1 MLTAARPPWRGGGAC
16 YPRPADGPGRLGSC
30 RGRRCSA
37 ARACAVGLPCGCR
50 VRPPAPRPAA
60 PRPCA
65 RRPHACAVAR
75 AGVPAPAQ
83 WPTRHPAGGAQWGQ
97 VAFRV
102 RGRAGEAR
110 CGGARSFLLQPSPS
124 SIYRVPTMFL
134 AQLLCLG
141 IQQQRKETQLLA
153 LMELTFWLG
162 NQIITKGE
170 PSSSTRKMTVFR
182 NLKLLLWKNFILKK
196 RKTLVTVLEIL
207 MPLLFSA
214 IVMYLRFNS
223 FPRMKPPVNYSAI
236 DISLLPDFFHHFP
249 LKSKFQL
256 VYIPSKSETLKALT
270 EMVDKSF
277 DVDFEGRK
285 KKRKKETPPTMNWDS
300 DWQIQIKISPR
311 RTYFHAVSQRY
322 PPKMFQ
328 VLGSHSVPSFDRY
341 IVKNPKSFYVLAG
354 IFFYH
359 SFKDSKEP
367 LPLSVKY
374 HLRFSCIKRNYLL
387 SRLIIFRDDG
397 EGWSTSYLYPANLG
411 QEPREYL
418 FDDGGHPGAAA
429 NRLLPA
435 VRRPAGPHD
444 GAGDA
449 GHVCPAPGRPRAPHR
464 GLRGAHDR
472 RLIPVPL
479 CREAG
484 KDLQRRQQA
493 EASTGIALIGDPA
506 VIFLDEPST
515 GMDPMA
521 RRLLWGTVA
530 RVRKSGKAIVITS
543 HSMEECKALC
553 TRLAIMVQG
562 QFKCLGSPQHLKSK
576 FGSGYSLWAKVRHD
590 RQEEALEE
598 FKAFVNLTFPG
609 SVLED
614 GHQGMVH
621 YHLPGHSLSWAKV
634 PF

>member
-1 MLTAARPPWRGGGAC
+1 ML
-16 YPRPADGPGRLGSC
+16 RL
-30 RGRRCSA
+30 
-37 ARACAVGLPCGCR
+37 V
-50 VRPPAPRPAA
+50 
-60 PRPCA
+60 
-65 RRPHACAVAR
+65 
-75 AGVPAPAQ
+75 
-83 WPTRHPAGGAQWGQ
+83 
-97 VAFRV
+97 
-102 RGRAGEAR
+102 
-110 CGGARSFLLQPSPS
+110 
-124 SIYRVPTMFL
+124 
-134 AQLLCLG
+134 
-141 IQQQRKETQLLA
+141 
-153 LMELTFWLG
+153 
-162 NQIITKGE
+162 
-170 PSSSTRKMTVFR
+170 
-182 NLKLLLWKNFILKK
+182 
-196 RKTLVTVLEIL
+196 
-207 MPLLFSA
+207 
-214 IVMYLRFNS
+214 
-223 FPRMKPPVNYSAI
+223 
-236 DISLLPDFFHHFP
+236 FP
-249 LKSKFQL
+249 LQMEAQFQNIFIFL
-256 VYIPSKSETLKALT
+256 N
-270 EMVDKSF
+270 
-277 DVDFEGRK
+277 R
-285 KKRKKETPPTMNWDS
+285 N
-300 DWQIQIKISPR
+300 SP
-311 RTYFHAVSQRY
+311 QLNI
-322 PPKMFQ
+322 
-328 VLGSHSVPSFDRY
+328 LGSHSVPSFDRY

-634 PF
+634 SVQLGVGTARLGGHSFLVCQFLSLSGESHSVLLPQVPF